1 MMITIPKSIL
11 IQKVFSGKNRT
22 IRYYGENEITIDN
35 ERATVVSTEPFII
48 ETDGNKIMFTSNVD
62 EAIPNDCQYV
72 LRTRL
77 KPRKSMLK
85 SGNLECLEW
94 LRHPNVTNDTPE
106 EIVSSWRGKFL
117 YKKEESENGVVG
129 LRTPQLGAIYAFMSN
144 AQEPKDRGI
153 IVMPTGTGKT
163 ETMLSVLI
171 ANQCK
176 KVLVT
181 VPYDPLREQ
190 LANKFIKLGILPRF
204 GIVSDNIMFPSVSVI
219 AKGMDDINDWKQ
231 VIDDSNVVVT
241 TMNLLVGVSPEIRNQ
256 ITNSFSNIFID
267 EAHHSEARTWRE
279 LIDCFDKRKVTLFTA
294 TPFRNDGRKLQGNFL
309 YTFSLKSAQEQGYY
323 KKIDFLSVREYDK
336 KKADQAI
343 AEKAVARLKA
353 DLKDGYNH
361 ILMARCSTKARAEEV
376 YQYYAQYDDL
386 NPVVVYSQ
394 VANSATIVK
403 DIKKLKHKIIVCV
416 NMLGEGFDLPQMKIA
431 AVHDERQSLPITLQF
446 IGRFTRTSTDDN
458 LGNASLIVNLANPP
472 IVDELRD
479 LYLKDS
485 DWNVLLPQISDQA
498 TQEEIDFNRM
508 LSEFKNIDG
517 SLIPFHEIEP
527 ALSAV
532 IYRIPTHKWSPTNW
546 RNVFSEKDYD
556 YVFGDCNH
564 KDTLIITLGKTE
576 KVEWG
581 KFEEIQDVKW
591 DVILLYWYVTPTY
604 NHAYL
609 NTSLDSYDGKKMIE
623 ALFGEGCEQITGENL
638 FRCFSGVS
646 RLAVMNFGGRKV
658 RAGDISFKSYY
669 GKDVQE
675 GISLTEQGSL
685 TKNNLFGNGYRDG
698 NKTSIGCSIKGK
710 VWSYMRGNLQ
720 VFVDWCKRIGKL
732 IEDNSIDPN
741 IVLQNTLKI
750 VKIAAP
756 PKVMPISVDWDSDI
770 YQYSERGY
778 SFTIN
783 KKEYPFFN
791 VELRIS
797 EANEPSEE
805 IHFEIATEDTVT
817 KFKISYLTIEESGG
831 QRCSYCVSKI
841 SGPDIEF
848 QCRSKRFHDICDYFN
863 DGNNAPVVF
872 FADGSQ
878 LFANNYVELHEI
890 SAPIPQTNLIPIDW
904 TGVNLSKESQHVAPY
919 EQDSIQYCFAQRLMN
934 DFDILYDDD
943 SSGEMADLVGIKD
956 EENAIHLHLYHLKY
970 AKDGKISNS
979 ITNFY
984 EVCGQAQKS
993 LKWKDRNRDVFNHLL
1008 ARKEKTYAGRT
1019 GTRILHGTYDD
1030 LESFASAANWKK
1042 TIKLHIY
1049 IVQPAL
1055 SKANASEDILR
1066 LLGCVSDFIKETGGV
1081 DLKVYCSE

>member
-1 MMITIPKSIL
+1 MLTIPKSIL
-11 IQKVFSGKNRT
+11 IQKFFAGKNKT
-22 IRYYGENEITIDN
+22 IRYYGENDFSVDN
-35 ERATVVSTEPFII
+35 ESATIISTEPFIV
-48 ETDGNKIMFTSNVD
+48 ETNGQKVMFTNKLVED
-62 EAIPNDCQYV
+62 IPADCQYV
-72 LRTRL
+72 LKTRL
-77 KPRKSMLK
+77 KPRKSMLRT
-85 SGNLECLEW
+85 GNLECIEW
-94 LRHPNVTNDTPE
+94 LKHPNVTNDTPE
-106 EIVSSWRGKFL
+106 EIVSSWKGKFL
-117 YKKEESENGVVG
+117 YKKEDHDNEIEG

-163 ETMLSVLI
+163 ETMLSVLV

-190 LANKFIKLGILPRF
+190 LANKFIKLGILPKF
-204 GIVSDNIMFPSVSVI
+204 KIVSDDIMFPSVSVI
-219 AKGMDDINDWKQ
+219 SNGIDDINDWKQ
-231 VIDDSNVVVT
+231 VIANSNVVIT
-241 TMNLLVGVSPEIRNQ
+241 TMNLLAGVSPEIRNL
-256 ITNSFSNIFID
+256 ITDSFSNIFID
-267 EAHHSEARTWRE
+267 EAHHSEAHTWSN

-294 TPFRNDGRKLQGNFL
+294 TPFRNDGRKLQGKFL

-323 KKIDFLSVREYDK
+323 KKIDFLPIREYDK
-336 KKADQAI
+336 KKADKAI

-353 DLKDGYNH
+353 DLEDGHNH

-376 YQYYAQYDDL
+376 YQYYTQYADY
-386 NPVVVYSQ
+386 NPVVVHSQ
-394 VANSATIVK
+394 IANGSAIIK
-403 DIKKLKHKIIVCV
+403 DIKELKHRIIVCV

-446 IGRFTRTSTDDN
+446 IGRFTRTSADDN

-472 IVDELRD
+472 IADQLRD
-479 LYLKDS
+479 LYSKDS
-485 DWNVLLPQISDQA
+485 DWNILLPQISDQA
-498 TQEEIDFNRM
+498 TQEEVDFNQM
-508 LSEFKNIDG
+508 LAEFNHLDN
-517 SLIPFHEIEP
+517 SVIPFHEIEP

-532 IYRIPTHKWSPTNW
+532 IYRIPKREWNPDNW
-546 RNVFSEKDYD
+546 KSVFSENDYD
-556 YVFGDCNH
+556 YIFGDCNH
-564 KDTLIITLGKTE
+564 KNTLVITLGKTE

-581 KFEEIQDVKW
+581 KFEEIQNVKW

-609 NTSLDSYDGKKMIE
+609 NTSLDSYDSKKLID
-623 ALFGEGCEQITGENL
+623 AIFGEDCEKITGENL

-646 RLAVMNFGGRKV
+646 RLAVMNFGGRKA
-658 RAGDISFKSYY
+658 RQGDISFKSYY

-675 GISLTEQGSL
+675 GISLTEQGTL
-685 TKNNLFGNGYRDG
+685 TKNNLFGNGYRNG
-698 NKTSIGCSIKGK
+698 KKTSIGCSIKGK
-710 VWSYMRGNLQ
+710 VWSYMRGNLK
-720 VFVDWCKRIGKL
+720 VYVDWCKKIGKL
-732 IEDNSIDPN
+732 IEDNNIDPN
-741 IVLQNTLKI
+741 IVLQNTLKV
-750 VKIAAP
+750 VKIDTL

-770 YQYSERGY
+770 YQYPEQSY
-778 SFTIN
+778 ILTIN
-783 KKEYPFFN
+783 GKEHPFFD
-791 VELRIS
+791 VELRLT
-797 EANEPSEE
+797 ETNEIRDE
-805 IHFEIATEDTVT
+805 IFFEIATEDTIT
-817 KFKISYLTIEESGG
+817 KFKISYSTIEESGG
-831 QRCSYCVSKI
+831 HKCTYHVSKVT
-841 SGPDIEF
+841 GPNIEF
-848 QCRSKRFHDICDYFN
+848 QCRSKRFVDICDYFN

-878 LFANNYVELHEI
+878 LFANNYVELHE
-890 SAPIPQTNLIPIDW
+890 SSTPFLQDNLIPLDW

-919 EQDSIQYCFAQRLMN
+919 EQDSIQYFFAQHIMN
-934 DFDILYDDD
+934 EFDVLYDDD
-943 SSGEMADLVGIKD
+943 NSGEMADLVGIKD
-956 EENAIHLHLYHLKY
+956 EGTVIHLHLYHLKY
-970 AKDGKISNS
+970 AKDGIVSNN

-993 LKWKDRNRDVFNHLL
+993 LKWKERNRDVFNHLL

-1055 SKANASEDILR
+1055 SKSNASEAIMQ
-1066 LLGCVSDFIKETGGV
+1066 LLGCVADFMKDTGAV